1 MIRWSERLG
10 VPRVALLA
18 VAALLALALVA
29 FVRAVAAGDSFHG
42 GSWAAA
48 GALLGMGALGL
59 LYAWRLGV
67 SGPPD

>member
-1 MIRWSERLG
+1 VIRWSERLG
-10 VPRVALLA
+10 APRVALLG
-18 VAALLALALVA
+18 VAGVLALVLVA

-48 GALLGMGALGL
+48 GVLLGMGALGL
-59 LYAWRLGV
+59 LYAWRLGA

>member
-1 MIRWSERLG
+1 VIRWSERVGAPRLALLG
-10 VPRVALLA
+10 VAGV
-18 VAALLALALVA
+18 LALVLVA
-29 FVRAVAAGDSFHG
+29 FGVAVAAGDSFPG

-48 GALLGMGALGL
+48 GVLLGMGALGL

>member
-1 MIRWSERLG
+1 M
-10 VPRVALLA
+10 PRVAMLA
-18 VAALLALALVA
+18 VAALLALVLVA

-48 GALLGMGALGL
+48 GGLLGMGALGL

>member
-1 MIRWSERLG
+1 
-10 VPRVALLA
+10 VARVALLA
-18 VAALLALALVA
+18 VAGALALVLVA
-29 FVRAVAAGDSFHG
+29 FVRAVAAGDTFHG

-48 GALLGMGALGL
+48 GALLGMGLLGL

>member
-1 MIRWSERLG
+1 VIRWSERLG
-10 VPRVALLA
+10 VPRTALLS
-18 VAALLALALVA
+18 VAAVLALLLLA
-29 FVRAVAAGDSFHG
+29 FVRTVAAGDSFHG